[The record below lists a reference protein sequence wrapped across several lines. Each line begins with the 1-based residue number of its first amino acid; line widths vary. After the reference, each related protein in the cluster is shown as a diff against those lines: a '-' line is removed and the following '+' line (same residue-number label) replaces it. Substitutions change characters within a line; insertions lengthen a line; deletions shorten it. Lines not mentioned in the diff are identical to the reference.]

1 MKYLSVLVGAALM
14 AACQDQTM
22 TGVERSAA
30 TAGPRY
36 SIENSNAD
44 NARVA
49 IDDVVGRIIP
59 ALSDAKSATGLVAAF
74 QGLQQTVDAGNAAD
88 APGLARAAQVEVDR
102 YARSSSADQAELD
115 AMRLALAAVIG
126 Q

>member
-1 MKYLSVLVGAALM
+1 MKYRSILVGAALM

-22 TGVERSAA
+22 TGVERRAA
-30 TAGPRY
+30 NAGPQY

-59 ALSDAKSATGLVAAF
+59 ALSDATAATGLVAAIS
-74 QGLQQTVDAGNAAD
+74 GLQQAVDAGNAAD
-88 APGLARAAQVEVDR
+88 APSLARAALAELDR
-102 YARSSSADQAELD
+102 YARSTNADAADMD
-115 AMRLALAAVIG
+115 AIRLALANLLR